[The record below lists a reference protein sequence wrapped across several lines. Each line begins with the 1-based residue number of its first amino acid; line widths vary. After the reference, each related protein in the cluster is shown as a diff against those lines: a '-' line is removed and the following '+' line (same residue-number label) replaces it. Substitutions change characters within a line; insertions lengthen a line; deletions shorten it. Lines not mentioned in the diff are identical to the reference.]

1 MRSAEG
7 RRPEAA
13 KKDERRDE
21 GSWGEGGGQRMFGT
35 WHRNPLR
42 EKRESE
48 IH

>member
-21 GSWGEGGGQRMFGT
+21 GSWGEGGAEDV
-35 WHRNPLR
+35 RNLAQKSITG
-42 EKRESE
+42 EAGK
-48 IH
+48 